1 MAFNFPNNP
10 SVNDEVTFGTITYV
24 WNGTS
29 WESGSTGLSYAEVA
43 NRIDFT
49 SDRANS
55 AFELANNSSL
65 WAVRQSF
72 VATANQSVFNISTGY
87 LPDYVDVFYNGIKL
101 YDGED
106 YTANN
111 GSSVILTNPAPVNTI
126 IEVLSFGANVSTTNL
141 YVLASATG
149 FSSRQSFTATE
160 GQTTFNPTGGYR
172 VGYIDVFYNGIKL
185 NIPTDVTA
193 NNGTDVVFV
202 GLTPTA
208 GDLIETIAITP
219 DVSIANAVPITGGTI
234 SGNITIAG
242 NILPS
247 STNTYYLGSDTQ
259 RWHSLFVNSNSIDI
273 DGLVLSNQNGTLA
286 VSSGGAEP
294 TPIAGE
300 DTWVRDH
307 ANAAFAAANN
317 VGPQIEPAFAQAN
330 AAFEAANNISVFD
343 ANTNTTGFFSLP
355 TGNTAQRPA
364 NAANGHIR
372 FNTTTGQ
379 PEWYDGI
386 GGEWYGFSQGAQYN
400 VEYLI
405 IGGGGAGGGNLSGG
419 GGAGGFLTG
428 TTIVSSR
435 SSYSMSV
442 GAGGASVSTP
452 GQAGNT
458 GANGVGSVAFS
469 LTAVG
474 GGGGGGG
481 FPGTAAASG
490 GSGGG
495 GSGYTSNSGG
505 AGTPGQGNQGGA
517 GAGGAPNYGGGGGG
531 GSGEAGQAAP
541 SSSGKAG
548 RGGNGTVSSISG
560 TPLYWAAG
568 GGGGAYTGGTGGGN
582 GGLGGGGGGGA
593 DSGPGGTGGTSALNS
608 GEDGTNGIFGG
619 GDGGTNTGSGG
630 GGANHN
636 NPAYAQGGS
645 GGSGIIIL
653 RYTGSQRGTGGTIT
667 SNNGYTIHTFTGSG
681 TFTA

>member
-87 LPDYVDVFYNGIKL
+87 LPNYVDVFYNGIKL

-208 GDLIETIAITP
+208 GDLIETIVITP

-330 AAFEAANNISVFD
+330 AAFEAANSVNVYG
-343 ANTNTTGFFSLP
+343 ANTNSNTFFALPIGTTDD
-355 TGNTAQRPA
+355 RPA

-372 FNTTTGQ
+372 YNTTLERLETYLYKSG
-379 PEWYDGI
+379 WTSVVNDNYSI
-386 GGEWYGFSQGAQYN
+386 
-400 VEYLI
+400 EYLI
-405 IGGGGAGGGNLSGG
+405 VAGGGGGGSVETLNGGGGGAGGYRSSVPGESSGG
-419 GGAGGFLTG
+419 GDPAEATFTVSGGTTYTIVVGSGGAGSATPGGSDSAGAQGSNSSFG
-428 TTIVSSR
+428 NIVSI
-435 SSYSMSV
+435 
-442 GAGGASVSTP
+442 
-452 GQAGNT
+452 
-458 GANGVGSVAFS
+458 
-469 LTAVG
+469 G
-474 GGGGGGG
+474 GGGGGGN
-481 FPGTAAASG
+481 TIDATSG

-495 GSGYTSNSGG
+495 GKESSGSGG
-505 AGTPGQGNQGGA
+505 AGTPGQGYGGGPGNEAGNYSGGGGGA
-517 GAGGAPNYGGGGGG
+517 GEAGSTDGTSYGGDGVESSIDGTPTYRAGGGSATPAAGSAGLGGGGAVSTEGTVNTGGGGGG
-531 GSGEAGQAAP
+531 G
-541 SSSGKAG
+541 
-548 RGGNGTVSSISG
+548 VS
-560 TPLYWAAG
+560 
-568 GGGGAYTGGTGGGN
+568 TGGGK
-582 GGLGGGGGGGA
+582 A
-593 DSGPGGTGGTSALNS
+593 
-608 GEDGTNGIFGG
+608 
-619 GDGGTNTGSGG
+619 
-630 GGANHN
+630 
-636 NPAYAQGGS
+636 
-645 GGSGIIIL
+645 GGSGIVII
-653 RYTGSQRGTGGTIT
+653 RYIGPQRGLGGTVT
-667 SNNGYTIHTFTGSG
+667 TTGNYTVHTFTGSG